1 MTSEAAPLPPTA
13 AAPRDTRPLDRHDP
27 WTDTTPRQRGAP
39 ETMEQT
45 STQETRRIGCLDLG
59 IQEGIGTITVDRPEV
74 RNALDSRVLH
84 QLTEAFEELRWD
96 ASVRVIV
103 VTGAGQKAF
112 VAGADINELAGRT
125 PEDGLRATMQRL
137 YTAVE
142 AVEKPTIAAVNGY
155 AFGGGLELALA
166 CDIRIAS
173 TAAQFALP
181 ETGLGI
187 IPAAGGTQRLA
198 RLIGAGR
205 ATEMILT
212 GRRLDA
218 DQALQAGL
226 VTAVVEPDG
235 LLDEARR
242 TAEQIMG
249 RGPLAVQLA
258 TTIIR
263 HGLDTDSS
271 TGMLLERLAQ
281 SVLYSTGERAE
292 GTGAFL
298 QKRTPDYTAHQ
309 VVQPVRPV
317 GRDSSATTDRD
328 VDADRDVDSDHEGDH
343 A

>member
-1 MTSEAAPLPPTA
+1 MTTYAHES
-13 AAPRDTRPLDRHDP
+13 
-27 WTDTTPRQRGAP
+27 
-39 ETMEQT
+39 
-45 STQETRRIGCLDLG
+45 TRRVGSLILDVDD
-59 IQEGIGTITVDRPEV
+59 GIGTITVDRPEV
-74 RNALDSRVLH
+74 RNALDSRVLQ
-84 QLTEAFEELRWD
+84 QLADAVEELRWD
-96 ASVRVIV
+96 DAVRVIV
-103 VTGAGQKAF
+103 FTGAGEKAF
-112 VAGADINELAGRT
+112 VAGADINELARRT
-125 PEDGLRATMQRL
+125 PEDGLRATMQRF

-173 TAAQFALP
+173 TAARFALP

-218 DQALQAGL
+218 DEALQAGL

-235 LLDEARR
+235 LLEEARR
-242 TAEQIMG
+242 TAAQIMA

-263 HGLDTDSS
+263 HGLNADAA

-298 QKRTPDYTAHQ
+298 EKRTPDYSAHQ
-309 VVQPVRPV
+309 VVQPSRPT
-317 GRDSSATTDRD
+317 DSGSPAASDR
-328 VDADRDVDSDHEGDH
+328 APEGGQE
-343 A
+343 